1 MTCTATVVKVM
12 GKIKVVTDSAAD
24 VPSELAQRLDI
35 TILPCY
41 VIFGS
46 EVYRDGVDLTPRE
59 FYDKLATSRILPT
72 TSQPPLGLFV
82 ETYQNLLQ
90 ESEGIVSIHIASTL
104 SGVFNAARV
113 AADALSATPIV
124 VIDSQQLSMGAGW
137 QVIMAAQAAQEGH
150 TLAEVVSL
158 VQAIQPR
165 ARAAAM
171 LDSLEHIGRSG
182 RISRVTDLMGTALR
196 VKPLL
201 QIATGEV
208 TIATVRTRG
217 KALRRLAELMAAQ
230 GAFKEL
236 CVAHADA
243 ADAAQEVVER
253 LSTAAQGAFKEL
265 CVAHADAADA
275 AQEVVERLSTVHPRE
290 RLLICQ
296 AGAAVT
302 THLGLGAVGICGVL
316 A

>member
-1 MTCTATVVKVM
+1 MTCTAIVVKVM

-35 TILPCY
+35 TVLPCY
-41 VIFGS
+41 VVFGS
-46 EVYRDGVDLTPRE
+46 EVYRDGVDLTHRE
-59 FYDKLATSRILPT
+59 FYDKLATSPILPT

-90 ESEGIVSIHIASTL
+90 ESEGIVSIHVASAL

-113 AADALSATPIV
+113 AADALSAAPIV
-124 VIDSQQLSMGAGW
+124 VVDSQQLSMGAGW
-137 QVIMAAQAAQEGH
+137 QVIMAAQAAREGH

-158 VQAIQPR
+158 VQAIRPC

-171 LDSLEHIGRSG
+171 LDSLEHVRRSG
-182 RISRVTDLMGTALR
+182 RVSRVTALIGTALR

-201 QIATGEV
+201 QIRTGEV
-208 TIATVRTRG
+208 TPIVTVRTRG
-217 KALRRLAELMAAQ
+217 KALRRLVEFTAAH
-230 GAFKEL
+230 GAFREL
-236 CVAHADA
+236 CVVHADA
-243 ADAAQEVVER
+243 AEAAQEVVE
-253 LSTAAQGAFKEL
+253 G
-265 CVAHADAADA
+265 
-275 AQEVVERLSTVHPRE
+275 LSTVHPRE

-296 AGAAVT
+296 AGAAIT

>member
-1 MTCTATVVKVM
+1 LGCQGGLLYLMTCAATVVKVM

-46 EVYRDGVDLTPRE
+46 EVYRDGVDLTPRD

-82 ETYQNLLQ
+82 ETYQNLLR
-90 ESEGIVSIHIASTL
+90 ESEGIVSIHVASAL

-113 AADALSATPIV
+113 AADALSTAPIA
-124 VIDSQQLSMGAGW
+124 VIDSQQLSMGVGW

-150 TLAEVVSL
+150 ALAEVVSL

-165 ARAAAM
+165 VRAAAM
-171 LDSLEHIGRSG
+171 LDSLEHIRRSG

-208 TIATVRTRG
+208 TAIATVRTRG

-243 ADAAQEVVER
+243 ADAA
-253 LSTAAQGAFKEL
+253 K
-265 CVAHADAADA
+265 
-275 AQEVVERLSTVHPRE
+275 EVVERLSTVHPRE

-316 A
+316 V

>member
-1 MTCTATVVKVM
+1 VVKVM

-24 VPSELAQRLDI
+24 IPSELAQRLDI
-35 TILPCY
+35 TVLPCY
-41 VIFGS
+41 IIFGS

-59 FYDKLATSRILPT
+59 FYDKLATSPILPT

-90 ESEGIVSIHIASTL
+90 KSDGIVSIHIASTL
-104 SGVFNAARV
+104 SGIFNAARV
-113 AADALSATPIV
+113 AADALSPDPIV

-137 QVIMAAQAAQEGH
+137 QVVMAAKAAQEGH
-150 TLAEVVSL
+150 TLAEIVSR
-158 VQAIQPR
+158 VQAIRPR

-171 LDSLEHIGRSG
+171 LDNLEHVKRSG
-182 RISRVTDLMGTALR
+182 RINRVTALMGTALR

-201 QIATGEV
+201 QIVTGEV
-208 TIATVRTRG
+208 TASATVRTKG
-217 KALRRLAELMAAQ
+217 QALRRLAELIAAQ
-230 GAFKEL
+230 GAFIEL

-243 ADAAQEVVER
+243 AGTAQEVVER
-253 LSTAAQGAFKEL
+253 LSG
-265 CVAHADAADA
+265 
-275 AQEVVERLSTVHPRE
+275 VHPRE

-316 A
+316 V

>member
-1 MTCTATVVKVM
+1 MRSHGKV
-12 GKIKVVTDSAAD
+12 KVVTDSAAD
-24 VPSELAQRLDI
+24 VPPELAQGLDI
-35 TILPCY
+35 TVLPCY

-59 FYDKLATSRILPT
+59 FYDKLATSPILPT

-90 ESEGIVSIHIASTL
+90 ESEGIVSIHVASTL

-113 AADALSATPIV
+113 AADALSPAPIT

-137 QVIMAAQAAQEGH
+137 QVIMAAQAAQDGH

-158 VQAIQPR
+158 VQAVQPR
-165 ARAAAM
+165 VRAAAM
-171 LDSLEHIGRSG
+171 LDSLEHVRRSG
-182 RISRVTDLMGTALR
+182 RISQVTALMGAALK

-201 QIATGEV
+201 QIMAGEV
-208 TIATVRTRG
+208 TAIATVRTRG
-217 KALRRLAELMAAQ
+217 KALRHLVEFVAAQ

-243 ADAAQEVVER
+243 AEAAQEVVG
-253 LSTAAQGAFKEL
+253 S
-265 CVAHADAADA
+265 
-275 AQEVVERLSTVHPRE
+275 LSTVHPRE
-290 RLLICQ
+290 CLLICQ
-296 AGAAVT
+296 ASAAIT

-316 A
+316 V

>member
-1 MTCTATVVKVM
+1 M

-24 VPSELAQRLDI
+24 IPSELAQRLDI
-35 TILPCY
+35 TVLPCY
-41 VIFGS
+41 IIFGS

-59 FYDKLATSRILPT
+59 FYDKLATSPILPT

-90 ESEGIVSIHIASTL
+90 KSDGIVSIHIASTL
-104 SGVFNAARV
+104 SGIFNAARV
-113 AADALSATPIV
+113 AADALSPDPIV

-137 QVIMAAQAAQEGH
+137 QVVMAAKAAQEGH
-150 TLAEVVSL
+150 TLAEIVSR
-158 VQAIQPR
+158 VQAIRPR

-171 LDSLEHIGRSG
+171 LDNLEHVKRSG
-182 RISRVTDLMGTALR
+182 RINRVTALMGTALR

-201 QIATGEV
+201 QIVTGEV
-208 TIATVRTRG
+208 TASATVRTKG
-217 KALRRLAELMAAQ
+217 QALRRLAELIAAQ
-230 GAFKEL
+230 GAFIEL

-243 ADAAQEVVER
+243 AGTAQEVVER
-253 LSTAAQGAFKEL
+253 LSG
-265 CVAHADAADA
+265 
-275 AQEVVERLSTVHPRE
+275 VHPRE

-316 A
+316 V

>member
-1 MTCTATVVKVM
+1 MKSH

-35 TILPCY
+35 TVLPCY

-59 FYDKLATSRILPT
+59 FYDKLATSPILPT

-104 SGVFNAARV
+104 SGVFNAAHV
-113 AADALSATPIV
+113 AADALSAAPIV

-150 TLAEVVSL
+150 TLTEVVSL
-158 VQAIQPR
+158 VQTIQPR

-171 LDSLEHIGRSG
+171 LDSLEHVRRSG
-182 RISRVTDLMGTALR
+182 RISQVTALMGTALKI
-196 VKPLL
+196 KPLL
-201 QIATGEV
+201 QILTGEV
-208 TIATVRTRG
+208 APVATVRTRG
-217 KALRRLAELMAAQ
+217 KALRRLTDLMAAQ
-230 GAFKEL
+230 GSFKEL

-243 ADAAQEVVER
+243 AEAAQEVVE
-253 LSTAAQGAFKEL
+253 K
-265 CVAHADAADA
+265 
-275 AQEVVERLSTVHPRE
+275 LSTVHPRE

-296 AGAAVT
+296 VGAAVT
-302 THLGLGAVGICGVL
+302 THLGLGAVGVCGVL
-316 A
+316 V

>member
-1 MTCTATVVKVM
+1 MACTATVVKVM

-24 VPSELAQRLDI
+24 IPSELAQRLDI
-35 TILPCY
+35 TVLPCY

-59 FYDKLATSRILPT
+59 FYDKLATSPILPT

-82 ETYQNLLQ
+82 ETYQDLLQ
-90 ESEGIVSIHIASTL
+90 ESQGIVSIHVASTL
-104 SGVFNAARV
+104 SGIFNAARV
-113 AADALSATPIV
+113 AADALSTAPIA

-137 QVIMAAQAAQEGH
+137 QVIMAAKAVQEGH

-158 VQAIQPR
+158 VQANRPR

-171 LDSLEHIGRSG
+171 LDGLEHVKRSG
-182 RISRVTDLMGTALR
+182 RINRVIALMGTVLR

-201 QIATGEV
+201 QIVTGEV
-208 TIATVRTRG
+208 TASATVRTRG
-217 KALRRLAELMAAQ
+217 QALRRLAELM
-230 GAFKEL
+230 
-236 CVAHADA
+236 
-243 ADAAQEVVER
+243 
-253 LSTAAQGAFKEL
+253 AAQGAFKEL

-316 A
+316 EK

>member
-1 MTCTATVVKVM
+1 M
-12 GKIKVVTDSAAD
+12 
-24 VPSELAQRLDI
+24 PS
-35 TILPCY
+35 
-41 VIFGS
+41 
-46 EVYRDGVDLTPRE
+46 
-59 FYDKLATSRILPT
+59 

-82 ETYQNLLQ
+82 ETYQNLLR

-104 SGVFNAARV
+104 SGIFNAARV
-113 AADALSATPIV
+113 AADALSAAPIV

-158 VQAIQPR
+158 VQAIRPR

-171 LDSLEHIGRSG
+171 LDSLEHVRRSG
-182 RISRVTDLMGTALR
+182 RISRVTALMGTALR

-208 TIATVRTRG
+208 TAIATVRTRG
-217 KALRRLAELMAAQ
+217 KALRRLAELM
-230 GAFKEL
+230 
-236 CVAHADA
+236 
-243 ADAAQEVVER
+243 
-253 LSTAAQGAFKEL
+253 AAQGAFKEL

>member
-1 MTCTATVVKVM
+1 MTCTACAAITTVAPHVAAQAVQEWRNVVKVR
-12 GKIKVVTDSAAD
+12 GRIKVVTDSASD

-35 TILPCY
+35 TVLPCY

-59 FYDKLATSRILPT
+59 FYDKLATSPILPT

-82 ETYQNLLQ
+82 ETYQNLLR

-113 AADALSATPIV
+113 AADALSTASIE
-124 VIDSQQLSMGAGW
+124 VIDSQQLSMGGGW
-137 QVIMAAQAAQEGH
+137 QVIVAAQAAQEGR

-158 VQAIQPR
+158 VQDIRPR
-165 ARAAAM
+165 ARAAVM
-171 LDSLEHIGRSG
+171 LNNLEHVRRSG
-182 RISRVTDLMGTALR
+182 RISQVTALMGTALR

-201 QIATGEV
+201 QIRTGEV
-208 TIATVRTRG
+208 TAIATVRTRG
-217 KALRRLAELMAAQ
+217 KARQRLVELVAAQ

-236 CVAHADA
+236 CVVHADA
-243 ADAAQEVVER
+243 ADTAQEVVER
-253 LSTAAQGAFKEL
+253 LSTAY
-265 CVAHADAADA
+265 
-275 AQEVVERLSTVHPRE
+275 PRD

-316 A
+316 I

>member
-1 MTCTATVVKVM
+1 M
-12 GKIKVVTDSAAD
+12 GRIKVVTDSAAD

-35 TILPCY
+35 TVLPCY

-59 FYDKLATSRILPT
+59 FYDTLATSPILPT

-82 ETYQNLLQ
+82 ETYQNLLR
-90 ESEGIVSIHIASTL
+90 ESEGIVSIHVASTL

-113 AADALSATPIV
+113 AADTLSVAPIV
-124 VIDSQQLSMGAGW
+124 VIDSQQLSMGGGW
-137 QVIMAAQAAQEGH
+137 QVILAAQAAQEGH
-150 TLAEVVSL
+150 NLAEVVSL
-158 VQAIQPR
+158 VQDIGPH

-171 LDSLEHIGRSG
+171 LDSLEHVRRSG
-182 RISRVTDLMGTALR
+182 RISRVTALMGTALR

-201 QIATGEV
+201 QIRTGEV
-208 TIATVRTRG
+208 TAMATMRTRG
-217 KALRRLAELMAAQ
+217 KALQRLVELVAAQ

-236 CVAHADA
+236 CVVHTDA

-253 LSTAAQGAFKEL
+253 LSP
-265 CVAHADAADA
+265 
-275 AQEVVERLSTVHPRE
+275 VHPRE

-316 A
+316 EQ

>member
-1 MTCTATVVKVM
+1 MTCTACAEITTVAPHVAAQAVQEWRNVVKVM
-12 GKIKVVTDSAAD
+12 GRVKVVTDSAAD
-24 VPSELAQRLDI
+24 VPAELAQRLDI
-35 TILPCY
+35 AILPCY

-46 EVYRDGVDLTPRE
+46 EVYRDGVDLSPRE
-59 FYDKLATSRILPT
+59 FYDKLATSPILPT

-82 ETYQNLLQ
+82 ETYQNLLR

-113 AADALSATPIV
+113 AADALSTAPIE
-124 VIDSQQLSMGAGW
+124 VIDSQQLSMGGGW
-137 QVIMAAQAAQEGH
+137 QVIVAAQAAQEGH

-158 VQAIQPR
+158 VQDIRPH
-165 ARAAAM
+165 ARAAVM
-171 LDSLEHIGRSG
+171 LNSLEHVRRSG
-182 RISRVTDLMGTALR
+182 RISQVTALMGTALR

-201 QIATGEV
+201 QIRTGEV
-208 TIATVRTRG
+208 TAIATVRTRG
-217 KALRRLAELMAAQ
+217 KARQRLVELVAAQ

-236 CVAHADA
+236 CVVHADA
-243 ADAAQEVVER
+243 ADAAQEVV
-253 LSTAAQGAFKEL
+253 G
-265 CVAHADAADA
+265 
-275 AQEVVERLSTVHPRE
+275 RLSTVYPTE

-316 A
+316 EE

>member
-1 MTCTATVVKVM
+1 MRSHGKV
-12 GKIKVVTDSAAD
+12 KVVTDSAAD

-35 TILPCY
+35 TVLPCY

-59 FYDKLATSRILPT
+59 FYDKLTRSPILPT

-90 ESEGIVSIHIASTL
+90 ESEGIVSIHVASTL

-113 AADALSATPIV
+113 AADALSTAPIA

-137 QVIMAAQAAQEGH
+137 QVVMAAQAAQEGH

-158 VQAIQPR
+158 VQAIRPC

-171 LDSLEHIGRSG
+171 LDSLEHVRRSG
-182 RISRVTDLMGTALR
+182 RISRVTALMSTALR

-201 QIATGEV
+201 QIRVGEV
-208 TIATVRTRG
+208 MPIATVRTRD
-217 KALRRLAELMAAQ
+217 KALRRLVECMAAQ

-236 CVAHADA
+236 CVVHADA
-243 ADAAQEVVER
+243 AEAAQEIVE
-253 LSTAAQGAFKEL
+253 G
-265 CVAHADAADA
+265 
-275 AQEVVERLSTVHPRE
+275 LSTVYPQE

-296 AGAAVT
+296 AGAAIT
-302 THLGLGAVGICGVL
+302 THLGLGAVGVCGVL
-316 A
+316 V

>member
-1 MTCTATVVKVM
+1 MVRGM

-35 TILPCY
+35 TVLPCY

-46 EVYRDGVDLTPRE
+46 EVYRDGVDLTARE
-59 FYDKLATSRILPT
+59 FYDKLAGSSILPT

-104 SGVFNAARV
+104 SGIFNAARV
-113 AADALSATPIV
+113 AADALSAAPIV
-124 VIDSQQLSMGAGW
+124 VVDSQQLSMGTGW

-150 TLAEVVSL
+150 TLAEVACL
-158 VQAIQPR
+158 LQAIRPR
-165 ARAAAM
+165 ARAVAA
-171 LDSLEHIGRSG
+171 LDSLEHVRRSG
-182 RISRVTDLMGTALR
+182 RISRVTALMGTALR

-208 TIATVRTRG
+208 AAIATVRTRR
-217 KALRRLAELMAAQ
+217 KALRCLVEFVAAQ

-243 ADAAQEVVER
+243 AE
-253 LSTAAQGAFKEL
+253 
-265 CVAHADAADA
+265 A

-296 AGAAVT
+296 AGATVT

-316 A
+316 EE

>member
-1 MTCTATVVKVM
+1 MVKVM

-24 VPSELAQRLDI
+24 IPPELAQRLDI
-35 TILPCY
+35 TVLPCY

-46 EVYRDGVDLTPRE
+46 EVYRDGVDLTPQE
-59 FYDKLATSRILPT
+59 FYDKLATSPILPT

-104 SGVFNAARV
+104 SGIFNAARV
-113 AADALSATPIV
+113 AADALSEVPIV

-150 TLAEVVSL
+150 TLEEVVSL
-158 VQAIQPR
+158 VQAIRPH

-171 LDSLEHIGRSG
+171 LDSLEHVRRSG
-182 RISRVTDLMGTALR
+182 RISRVTALMGTALK

-201 QIATGEV
+201 QIVAGEV
-208 TIATVRTRG
+208 GSIATVRTRG
-217 KALRRLAELMAAQ
+217 KALRRLAELVAAQ
-230 GAFKEL
+230 GAFTEL

-243 ADAAQEVVER
+243 AEAAQEVVER
-253 LSTAAQGAFKEL
+253 LSTM
-265 CVAHADAADA
+265 
-275 AQEVVERLSTVHPRE
+275 HPRE
-290 RLLICQ
+290 RLLVCQ

-316 A
+316 EK

>member
-1 MTCTATVVKVM
+1 MLYLMTWTATVVEVM

-46 EVYRDGVDLTPRE
+46 EVYRDGVDLTPRD
-59 FYDKLATSRILPT
+59 FYDKLTTSRILPT

-82 ETYQNLLQ
+82 ETYQNLLR
-90 ESEGIVSIHIASTL
+90 ESEGIVSIHVASAL

-113 AADALSATPIV
+113 AADALSTAPIA

-171 LDSLEHIGRSG
+171 LDSLEHIRRSG

-201 QIATGEV
+201 QIATGQV
-208 TIATVRTRG
+208 TAIATVRTRG
-217 KALRRLAELMAAQ
+217 KALRRLAELI
-230 GAFKEL
+230 
-236 CVAHADA
+236 
-243 ADAAQEVVER
+243 
-253 LSTAAQGAFKEL
+253 AAQGAFKEL

-316 A
+316 V

>member
-1 MTCTATVVKVM
+1 M

-24 VPSELAQRLDI
+24 IPSELAQRLDI
-35 TILPCY
+35 TVLPCY
-41 VIFGS
+41 IIFGS

-59 FYDKLATSRILPT
+59 FYDKLATSPILPT

-90 ESEGIVSIHIASTL
+90 KSDGIVSIHIASTL
-104 SGVFNAARV
+104 SGIFNAARV
-113 AADALSATPIV
+113 AADALSPDPIV

-137 QVIMAAQAAQEGH
+137 QVVMAAKAAQEGH
-150 TLAEVVSL
+150 TLAEIVSR
-158 VQAIQPR
+158 VQAIRPR

-171 LDSLEHIGRSG
+171 LDNLERVKRSG
-182 RISRVTDLMGTALR
+182 RINRVTALMGTALR

-201 QIATGEV
+201 QIVTGEV
-208 TIATVRTRG
+208 TASATVRTKG
-217 KALRRLAELMAAQ
+217 QALRRLAELIAAQ
-230 GAFKEL
+230 GAFIEL

-243 ADAAQEVVER
+243 AGTAQEVVER
-253 LSTAAQGAFKEL
+253 LSG
-265 CVAHADAADA
+265 
-275 AQEVVERLSTVHPRE
+275 VHPRE

-316 A
+316 V

>member
-1 MTCTATVVKVM
+1 MVKVM
-12 GKIKVVTDSAAD
+12 GRIKVVTDSAAD

-35 TILPCY
+35 TVLPCY

-46 EVYRDGVDLTPRE
+46 EVYRDGVDLTARE
-59 FYDKLATSRILPT
+59 FYDKLARSSILPT

-104 SGVFNAARV
+104 SSIFNAARV
-113 AADALSATPIV
+113 AADALSAAPIV
-124 VIDSQQLSMGAGW
+124 VVDSQQLSMGAGW

-150 TLAEVVSL
+150 TLAEVVYL
-158 VQAIQPR
+158 LQAIRPR
-165 ARAAAM
+165 ARAVAA
-171 LDSLEHIGRSG
+171 LDSLEHVRRSG
-182 RISRVTDLMGTALR
+182 RISRVTALMGTALR

-201 QIATGEV
+201 QIATGQV
-208 TIATVRTRG
+208 AAIATVRTRR
-217 KALRRLAELMAAQ
+217 KALRCLAESMAAQ
-230 GAFKEL
+230 GAF
-236 CVAHADA
+236 
-243 ADAAQEVVER
+243 R
-253 LSTAAQGAFKEL
+253 EL

-275 AQEVVERLSTVHPRE
+275 AQEVVERLSTVYPRE

-296 AGAAVT
+296 AGATVT

-316 A
+316 VQ

>member
-1 MTCTATVVKVM
+1 MKSH

-35 TILPCY
+35 TVLPCY
-41 VIFGS
+41 VILGS

-59 FYDKLATSRILPT
+59 FYDKLATSPILPT

-90 ESEGIVSIHIASTL
+90 ESAGIVSIHIASTL

-113 AADALSATPIV
+113 AADALAAAPIV

-158 VQAIQPR
+158 VQTIQPR

-171 LDSLEHIGRSG
+171 LDSLEHVRRSG
-182 RISRVTDLMGTALR
+182 RISQVTALMGTALR
-196 VKPLL
+196 IKPLL
-201 QIATGEV
+201 QIVTGEV
-208 TIATVRTRG
+208 APVATVRTKG
-217 KALRRLAELMAAQ
+217 KALRRLADLMAAQ

-236 CVAHADA
+236 CVAHTDA
-243 ADAAQEVVER
+243 AEAAHEVVE
-253 LSTAAQGAFKEL
+253 K
-265 CVAHADAADA
+265 
-275 AQEVVERLSTVHPRE
+275 LSTVHPRE

-296 AGAAVT
+296 VGAAVT
-302 THLGLGAVGICGVL
+302 THLGLGAVGICGL
-316 A
+316 LEK

>member
-1 MTCTATVVKVM
+1 M

-35 TILPCY
+35 TVLPCY

-46 EVYRDGVDLTPRE
+46 EVYRDGVDLTHRE
-59 FYDKLATSRILPT
+59 FYDKLVTSSIPPT

-90 ESEGIVSIHIASTL
+90 ESEGIVSIHTASTL
-104 SGVFNAARV
+104 SGIFNAARV
-113 AADALSATPIV
+113 AADALCTAPIV
-124 VIDSQQLSMGAGW
+124 VIDSQQISMGGGW
-137 QVIMAAQAAQEGH
+137 QVIVAAQAAQEGR

-158 VQAIQPR
+158 VQAIRPR

-171 LDSLEHIGRSG
+171 LDSLEHVRRSG
-182 RISRVTDLMGTALR
+182 RISRATALMGIALR

-201 QIATGEV
+201 QIVTGEV
-208 TIATVRTRG
+208 APIATVRTRG
-217 KALRRLAELMAAQ
+217 KALRCLAELMAAQ

-243 ADAAQEVVER
+243 AEAAQEVVE
-253 LSTAAQGAFKEL
+253 K
-265 CVAHADAADA
+265 
-275 AQEVVERLSTVHPRE
+275 LSTVHSKE

-296 AGAAVT
+296 AGATVT
-302 THLGLGAVGICGVL
+302 AHLGLGAVGICGVL
-316 A
+316 EK

>member
-1 MTCTATVVKVM
+1 MTCTACAAITTVAPHVAAQAVQDWRNVVKVM
-12 GKIKVVTDSAAD
+12 GRVRVVTDSAAD
-24 VPSELAQRLDI
+24 VPAELAQRLDI
-35 TILPCY
+35 AILPCY

-46 EVYRDGVDLTPRE
+46 EVYRDGVDLSPRE
-59 FYDKLATSRILPT
+59 FYDKLATSPILPT

-82 ETYQNLLQ
+82 ETYQNLLR

-113 AADALSATPIV
+113 AADALSTAPIE
-124 VIDSQQLSMGAGW
+124 VIDSQQLSMGGGW
-137 QVIMAAQAAQEGH
+137 QVIVAAQAAQEGH

-158 VQAIQPR
+158 VQDIRPH
-165 ARAAAM
+165 ARAAVM
-171 LDSLEHIGRSG
+171 LNSLEHVRRSG
-182 RISRVTDLMGTALR
+182 RISQVTALMGTALR

-201 QIATGEV
+201 QIRTGEV
-208 TIATVRTRG
+208 MAIATVRTRG
-217 KALRRLAELMAAQ
+217 KARQRLVELVAAQ

-236 CVAHADA
+236 CVVHADA
-243 ADAAQEVVER
+243 ADAAQEVV
-253 LSTAAQGAFKEL
+253 G
-265 CVAHADAADA
+265 
-275 AQEVVERLSTVHPRE
+275 RLSTVYPTE

-316 A
+316 EE

>member
-1 MTCTATVVKVM
+1 MKGH

-35 TILPCY
+35 TVLPCY
-41 VIFGS
+41 IVFGS

-59 FYDKLATSRILPT
+59 FYDKLARSPILPT

-113 AADALSATPIV
+113 AADALSSAPIV

-158 VQAIQPR
+158 IQTIQPR

-171 LDSLEHIGRSG
+171 LDSLEHVRRSG
-182 RISRVTDLMGTALR
+182 RISQVTALMGTALR
-196 VKPLL
+196 IKPLL
-201 QIATGEV
+201 QIVTGEV
-208 TIATVRTRG
+208 APVATVRTRG
-217 KALRRLAELMAAQ
+217 KALRRLADLMAAQ

-243 ADAAQEVVER
+243 AE
-253 LSTAAQGAFKEL
+253 
-265 CVAHADAADA
+265 A
-275 AQEVVERLSTVHPRE
+275 AQEVVERLSTVYPRE

-296 AGAAVT
+296 VGAAVT

-316 A
+316 EK

>member
-1 MTCTATVVKVM
+1 M

-24 VPSELAQRLDI
+24 IPSELAQRLDI
-35 TILPCY
+35 TVLPCY
-41 VIFGS
+41 IIFGS

-59 FYDKLATSRILPT
+59 FYDKLATSPILPT

-90 ESEGIVSIHIASTL
+90 KSDGIVSIHIASTL
-104 SGVFNAARV
+104 SGIFNAARV
-113 AADALSATPIV
+113 AADALSPDPIV

-150 TLAEVVSL
+150 TLEEVVSL
-158 VQAIQPR
+158 VQAVQPR
-165 ARAAAM
+165 VRAAAM
-171 LDSLEHIGRSG
+171 LDNLEHVRRGG
-182 RISRVTDLMGTALR
+182 RISRVTALMGTALR

-201 QIATGEV
+201 QIVSGEV
-208 TIATVRTRG
+208 MASATVRTRRQ
-217 KALRRLAELMAAQ
+217 ALRHLAELMAAQ
-230 GAFKEL
+230 GSFIEL

-253 LSTAAQGAFKEL
+253 LS
-265 CVAHADAADA
+265 
-275 AQEVVERLSTVHPRE
+275 RVHPRE
-290 RLLICQ
+290 RLLVCQ

-302 THLGLGAVGICGVL
+302 THLGLGAVGVCGVL
-316 A
+316 V

>member
-1 MTCTATVVKVM
+1 MVKVM

-24 VPSELAQRLDI
+24 IPSELAQRLDI
-35 TILPCY
+35 TVLPCY
-41 VIFGS
+41 IIFGS

-59 FYDKLATSRILPT
+59 FYDKLATSPILPT

-82 ETYQNLLQ
+82 ETYQKLLQ
-90 ESEGIVSIHIASTL
+90 KSDGIVSIHIASTL
-104 SGVFNAARV
+104 SGIFNAARV
-113 AADALSATPIV
+113 AADALSTDPIV

-137 QVIMAAQAAQEGH
+137 QVVMAAKAAQEGH
-150 TLAEVVSL
+150 TLAEIVSR
-158 VQAIQPR
+158 VQAIRPR

-171 LDSLEHIGRSG
+171 LDNLEHVKRSG
-182 RISRVTDLMGTALR
+182 RINRVTALMGTALR

-208 TIATVRTRG
+208 TAIATVRTKR
-217 KALRRLAELMAAQ
+217 KALQRLAELMAAQ

-243 ADAAQEVVER
+243 ADAAKEV
-253 LSTAAQGAFKEL
+253 A
-265 CVAHADAADA
+265 
-275 AQEVVERLSTVHPRE
+275 ERLSTVHPRE

-302 THLGLGAVGICGVL
+302 IHLGLGAVGVCGVL
-316 A
+316 EE

>member
-1 MTCTATVVKVM
+1 MKSH

-24 VPSELAQRLDI
+24 VPSELAQKLDI

-59 FYDKLATSRILPT
+59 FYDKLAASPILPT

-113 AADALSATPIV
+113 AADALSAAPIV

-137 QVIMAAQAAQEGH
+137 QVIMAAQAAEEGH
-150 TLAEVVSL
+150 TLTEVVSL
-158 VQAIQPR
+158 VQAIRPR

-171 LDSLEHIGRSG
+171 LDSLEHISRSG
-182 RISRVTDLMGTALR
+182 RISQVTALMGTALR
-196 VKPLL
+196 IKPLL
-201 QIATGEV
+201 QIVTGEV
-208 TIATVRTRG
+208 APVATVRTRG
-217 KALRRLAELMAAQ
+217 KALRRLADLMAAQ
-230 GAFKEL
+230 GTFKEL
-236 CVAHADA
+236 CVAHTDA
-243 ADAAQEVVER
+243 AEAAQEVVER
-253 LSTAAQGAFKEL
+253 LSA
-265 CVAHADAADA
+265 
-275 AQEVVERLSTVHPRE
+275 VHPRE

-316 A
+316 EK